1 MSLKIYININ
11 EIFKTNSKKKNTN
24 YQVLCFPFRQSVESL
39 DERVIDELSLFELQR
54 DLR

>member
-1 MSLKIYININ
+1 MR
-11 EIFKTNSKKKNTN
+11 FSKQTVKKNTN